1 MSKKIKLKISNE
13 FHLKLKKAKKL
24 LKKAG
29 KMNKKLDKLG
39 IEILPNINFTD
50 KFANNIFSDANGASK
65 LGVCSLNVQ
74 LQNDG
79 FVSYLSKKNLQGK

>member
-39 IEILPNINFTD
+39 IEILPNIVTN
-50 KFANNIFSDANGASK
+50 KFLNDVFSK
-65 LGVCSLNVQ
+65 
-74 LQNDG
+74 
-79 FVSYLSKKNLQGK
+79 